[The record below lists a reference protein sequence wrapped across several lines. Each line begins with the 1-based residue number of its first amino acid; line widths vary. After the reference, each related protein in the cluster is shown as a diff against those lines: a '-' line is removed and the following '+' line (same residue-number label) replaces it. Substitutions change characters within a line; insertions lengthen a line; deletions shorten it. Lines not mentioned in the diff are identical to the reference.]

1 MSSLGWAIHH
11 LAGPVGLVAVK
22 ILNIPD
28 IYSHQVRIVL
38 AEKGVSFEIEHV
50 EKDNPP
56 QDLIDLNPSQ
66 SVPTLVD
73 RELTLWE
80 SRIIMEYLDERFP
93 HPPLMPVYPVAR
105 GESRLYMQRIEK
117 DWYSLMNVIVNGS
130 SSEAD
135 AARKQLREE
144 LLAIAPVFGQK
155 PFFLSDE
162 FSLVDCYL
170 APLLWR
176 LPTLG
181 VEFSGPGAKELKG
194 YMTRVFERDSFLA
207 SLTEPEREMRLG
219 RG

>member
-1 MSSLGWAIHH
+1 MAVAANKRSVMTLFS
-11 LAGPVGLVAVK
+11 GPT
-22 ILNIPD
+22 D

-56 QDLIDLNPSQ
+56 QDLIDLNPNQ

-117 DWYSLMNVIVNGS
+117 DWYSLMNTIQSVPQRKLMLRVS
-130 SSEAD
+130 SCVKNCWPS
-135 AARKQLREE
+135 RRSS
-144 LLAIAPVFGQK
+144 P
-155 PFFLSDE
+155 
-162 FSLVDCYL
+162 
-170 APLLWR
+170 R
-176 LPTLG
+176 N
-181 VEFSGPGAKELKG
+181 
-194 YMTRVFERDSFLA
+194 
-207 SLTEPEREMRLG
+207 LTS
-219 RG
+219 